1 MNKIEKMIQEMCPN
15 GVEWKKLGEVCEIK
29 TGSNINK
36 RFIENN
42 KGEYPVINSGIKP
55 LGFVNK
61 YNVENDP
68 IGITS
73 RGAGVGT
80 VTYYEGKY
88 FRGNLNY
95 SVTIKDKNKIITRY
109 LYQILRKMDFEIK
122 KICVFD
128 AIPALNANDLK
139 KLKIPVP
146 PIEIQEEI
154 VKVLDKFEKHST
166 ELQTKLQAELQMR
179 YKQYNY
185 YRDMLLNEKYLE
197 KLSEK
202 LECSINITYTLL
214 EDIIKIKN
222 GKDWKKLGKGTVPV
236 YGSGGQMN
244 EFVNQSAY
252 DKPTVLIPRKGSLNN
267 VFYLDSPFWNVD
279 TVFYTEINE
288 EKVLPKY
295 FYYFMEN
302 FNLSKLSN
310 ESTRPSITQSS
321 LNKIIIPLAPL
332 SIQKQVV
339 KVLDK
344 FQDYINDTKGLLPK
358 EIEQRKKQ
366 YEYYREKLLTF

>member
-1 MNKIEKMIQEMCPN
+1 MNKIEKMIQEKCPN

-29 TGSNINK
+29 RGRVISKQYLEDNIGDYSVYSSQT
-36 RFIENN
+36 RNN
-42 KGEYPVINSGIKP
+42 GEIGRISTYDFDGEYVTWTTDGAYAGTIFYRNEKFS
-55 LGFVNK
+55 
-61 YNVENDP
+61 
-68 IGITS
+68 ITNIC
-73 RGAGVGT
+73 GLI
-80 VTYYEGKY
+80 EP
-88 FRGNLNY
+88 
-95 SVTIKDKNKIITRY
+95 KNKKELLVKFIVY
-109 LYQILRKMDFEIK
+109 FLQIEAK
-122 KICVFD
+122 KHVKGGSGNPKLMSNVMS
-128 AIPALNANDLK
+128 AI
-139 KLKIPVP
+139 KIPLP

-154 VKVLDKFEKHST
+154 VKVLDKFEKYAT
-166 ELQTKLQAELQMR
+166 ELQAELQMR
-179 YKQYNY
+179 YKQYDY
-185 YRDMLLNEKYLE
+185 YRDMLLSEKYLE